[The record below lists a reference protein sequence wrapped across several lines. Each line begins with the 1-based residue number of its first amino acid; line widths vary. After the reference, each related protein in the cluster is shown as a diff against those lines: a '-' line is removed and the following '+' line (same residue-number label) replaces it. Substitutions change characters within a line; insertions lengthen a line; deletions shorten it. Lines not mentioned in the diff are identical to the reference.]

1 MMTMVM
7 RRMMNTEKNVEG
19 STGASWVAARA
30 EPRMLT
36 NSAASLSEAILQ
48 LRFGYVQLSRAAFSI
63 STKMPAMKQ
72 LNMIMMR
79 WGDWMPVR

>member
-1 MMTMVM
+1 MMMTMVM
-7 RRMMNTEKNVEG
+7 RRMIDIEKNVEG

-48 LRFGYVQLSRAAFSI
+48 LRFGYV
-63 STKMPAMKQ
+63 
-72 LNMIMMR
+72 
-79 WGDWMPVR
+79 

>member
-63 STKMPAMKQ
+63 LTKMPAMKQ

-79 WGDWMPVR
+79 